1 VQLALASFRSAFGF
15 NVTGA
20 LAGATLV
27 MLVPITAFLILQR
40 QVISGLAAGATK

>member
-15 NVTGA
+15 NVTGM

-27 MLVPITAFLILQR
+27 MLVPIGAFLVLQR
-40 QVISGLAAGATK
+40 QVIAGLTAGVAK